1 VPALVLT
8 ADDRWDLHVGATGS
22 TWPAWLCPRD
32 LLATALNADHVTN
45 SGHVIG
51 LDQPAVVVDAIRSV
65 VGSAQRGG

>member
-1 VPALVLT
+1 MIGGIYTSAPQVRPL
-8 ADDRWDLHVGATGS
+8 
-22 TWPAWLCPRD
+22 PAWLCARD
-32 LLATALNADHVTN
+32 LLATAMNADHVAN